1 MLRRPLLDAIENDDP
16 VPPVL
21 LIDEIDRADDEFE
34 AFLLELL
41 SDFQVTIPEIGTIRA
56 AERPL
61 VILTSNRTRELHDA
75 LRRRCVYHWIGYP
88 TVDREVAIVQARLPD
103 VPERLAVQAARF
115 VAELRG
121 LELAKSPGVA
131 ETLDWVQAL
140 ASLDQPELEP
150 ERGRRHPGHGAQVP
164 RGPRA
169 GARARARRARR
180 GRPARRR
187 AMSPERGEALVRKL
201 ALFGRVLRSAGAEVG
216 PGRLQDAVRALEVVD
231 LRSRD
236 EVYWALRC
244 TLVSHQ
250 KDLDAFDAAFAAF
263 WERTAP
269 LPDDE
274 ATPGLPTP
282 SESGDEG
289 GDASPDRTAP
299 AQERTLL
306 VSAAD
311 EEGDELGEQEP
322 GGMAWSAS
330 ERLRELDFAEYSPTE
345 LRVARGL
352 MERVARAAPM
362 RASRRLEVAHDG
374 RRLDKRRT
382 MRASMRT
389 EGVPLA
395 RQWRRRRLV
404 PRKLLFLIDVSGS
417 MEPYARALTMFLQA
431 AVRDGGKVEA
441 FTFGTRLTHVTRE
454 LRGHD
459 PDRALRSAARVVPD
473 WAGGTR
479 IGDNLKTL
487 NDRWAPRGMTR
498 GAVVVIASDGWERGR
513 GRAPARGDDP
523 AAPRRAHDRVGQPAG
538 RRRRLQA
545 ARAGHV
551 GGAAARRPLPA
562 RPQPALARGPGR
574 GARGAAGSGPQV
586 GVHVEVGGLDAV
598 IQVAPPWPRSRPRR
612 PGGRR
617 PSRRPRSACDCS

>member
-1 MLRRPLLDAIENDDP
+1 M
-16 VPPVL
+16 
-21 LIDEIDRADDEFE
+21 
-34 AFLLELL
+34 
-41 SDFQVTIPEIGTIRA
+41 T
-56 AERPL
+56 
-61 VILTSNRTRELHDA
+61 
-75 LRRRCVYHWIGYP
+75 
-88 TVDREVAIVQARLPD
+88 
-103 VPERLAVQAARF
+103 
-115 VAELRG
+115 
-121 LELAKSPGVA
+121 
-131 ETLDWVQAL
+131 
-140 ASLDQPELEP
+140 
-150 ERGRRHPGHGAQVP
+150 
-164 RGPRA
+164 
-169 GARARARRARR
+169 
-180 GRPARRR
+180 
-187 AMSPERGEALVRKL
+187 PERGEALVRKL

-269 LPDDE
+269 LPHDE

-311 EEGDELGEQEP
+311 EQGDELGEQEP

-498 GAVVVIASDGWERGR
+498 GAVVVIASDGWERGGAER
-513 GRAPARGDDP
+513 LRAEMIRLHRAAHTIVWVNPLAGDADYKPLAQGMSAALPHVDHFLPGHNLRSLEGLADVLEALPA
-523 AAPRRAHDRVGQPAG
+523 QG
-538 RRRRLQA
+538 RR
-545 ARAGHV
+545 
-551 GGAAARRPLPA
+551 
-562 RPQPALARGPGR
+562 
-574 GARGAAGSGPQV
+574 
-586 GVHVEVGGLDAV
+586 
-598 IQVAPPWPRSRPRR
+598 
-612 PGGRR
+612 
-617 PSRRPRSACDCS
+617 